1 MTHVMTK
8 HLVLLSVQV
17 RRWQR
22 RKEGEEVELVGL
34 ILVVLVVHSCF
45 NSLADKSFLN
55 SKSPNPSIIIPPTQR
70 LLS

>member
-1 MTHVMTK
+1 MTK

-22 RKEGEEVELVGL
+22 RKEGEEVKLVGL
-34 ILVVLVVHSCF
+34 ILVVLVEHSCF
-45 NSLADKSFLN
+45 NSLADQSLLI

-70 LLS
+70 LLG